1 MPPKIELAKTRD
13 FGELISDTFLFMRQN
28 FKPLLKYFF
37 TFAGIFVAA
46 GVISTTMYQLKVL
59 NFAVADG
66 QAAAS
71 GGLEYRPSIWRMF
84 GVEYFVMIICSMLT
98 VIILEITVLS
108 YMTLYKEKGN
118 QVPTSEEVWAYIKY
132 YFLKG
137 FGSSILLNILMA
149 IGFLFCFLPGF
160 YLAPIFA
167 LVLPIMV
174 MENTSFGYAFNRSFV
189 LVKDNWWANFGT
201 QVVVWIIVYVG
212 IMLFSLPASIF
223 TIVSTLTHAQK
234 GGAAATVTSV
244 PFAFVTALLRQI
256 GFILVIIPCITLGL
270 CYFNLTEGKDG
281 TNLLNRINKLGN
293 IAPDTDLPV
302 EEY

>member
-13 FGELISDTFLFMRQN
+13 FGELISDTFLFIRQN
-28 FKPLLKYFF
+28 FKPLFKYFF
-37 TFAGIFVAA
+37 TFAGIFIAA

-84 GVEYFVMIICSMLT
+84 GIEYFVVIICSMLT
-98 VIILEITVLS
+98 VIILQLTVLS
-108 YMTLYKEKGN
+108 YMALYKEKGN
-118 QVPTSEEVWAYIKY
+118 QVPTSEEVWGYIKY

-137 FGSSILLNILMA
+137 FGSAILLNILMV

-174 MENTSFGYAFNRSFV
+174 MENTSFGYAFNRSFA
-189 LVKDNWWANFGT
+189 LIKDNWWTTFGT
-201 QVVVWIIVYVG
+201 QVVIWIIVYVG
-212 IMLFSLPASIF
+212 IVLFSLPVGIF
-223 TIVSTLTHAQK
+223 TLISTITHSQK
-234 GGAAATVTSV
+234 GGAVATVTSV
-244 PFAFVTALLRQI
+244 PFAFATALLRQL
-256 GFILVIIPCITLGL
+256 GAILIIIPCVTVGL

-281 TNLLNRINKLGN
+281 TSLLNRINKLGN
-293 IAPDTDLPV
+293 ITPDNDLPV